1 MWEMEIQRAK
11 YSGPEQQ
18 QSEVIA
24 YTAWMGSLQ
33 EAEFLEGFL
42 EEVAPELRLVNGSER
57 ARKGVSAE
65 GRPCSRSW
73 KQGEPV
79 SLQTVVCM
87 CSS

>member
-1 MWEMEIQRAK
+1 MWEMGIRRAK
-11 YSGPEQQ
+11 YSTPEQW
-18 QSEVIA
+18 QSQVIA
-24 YTAWMGSLQ
+24 YTAWIGGLQ

-42 EEVAPELRLVNGSER
+42 EEVVPELRLENGSGR

-79 SLQTVVCM
+79 SLQTVVRM